1 MDTWSELMRWVR
13 AFGLPLLVFTAVVV
27 QRSGAADFSL
37 LGVHPD
43 FVMLMVAAVGVYRGR
58 EVGALTGFFAGLVV
72 DSFLTTPFGISAL
85 VLCVVGYIAGEIE
98 RVGSTA
104 PFALKVLIVGAAS
117 VLGEVLSSL
126 ILYLLGIG
134 NPLQSRALDE
144 VIIVGGINLV
154 LAPLALGLCRL
165 VFGSQEQAPMLER
178 R

>member
-1 MDTWSELMRWVR
+1 MRWVR

-27 QRSGAADFSL
+27 QRSGAGDFSL

-85 VLCVVGYIAGEIE
+85 VLCVVGYVAGEVE
-98 RVGSTA
+98 RVGATT
-104 PFALKVLIVGAAS
+104 PLALKILIVGAAS

-126 ILYLLGIG
+126 VLYLLGIG
-134 NPLQSRALDE
+134 NPLQSRTLDE

-165 VFGSQEQAPMLER
+165 VFGPQERTPMLER